1 MEEDFFEDSFRQ
13 RSDPDNHVVYTYRG
27 DRYTANVSANKRLND
42 FFDNVDRLPE
52 LSVDFS
58 RQRIADSPFYYAGTT
73 SGGYLEKL
81 YARGSG
87 NEDYSAFRFD
97 TAHTVYYPEKYFGF
111 LTVIPRAGYRA
122 TYYSKTFDSVT
133 STRVATSSATNT
145 VVSGGVTSRVVTVTT
160 STNSVTTRVAR
171 GSDVRSLPELGFE
184 TSFKAFK
191 LWEGGAVSPLRH
203 IVEPYA
209 DYTLVPEPS
218 LTPDHIYQFDDI
230 DKLGKQ
236 NNVQLGVRN
245 KFQTKREENAWNLID
260 VNLYT
265 YYRFRDESAD
275 NEKGLDDFFAR
286 ALFTPNKQ
294 VTVDTHL
301 RYDTDNSELHTFN
314 TRLIV
319 DRSPFW
325 ESSTEYRYT
334 VDDSSLL
341 SEDVTLYPNRQW
353 AVNVFGR
360 HEFENSHTEEIGG
373 YLQRNLDC
381 MSIRAG
387 ATVEPS
393 YTRSDGTRSDTE
405 WGVILELWLTAFPD
419 IGVGR
424 HRH

>member
-1 MEEDFFEDSFRQ
+1 MRLSLGQELRLVQKQILAPRMIQSMEILQLPIMALQERIEQEMSENPILELREEDPDLPSEDLPQ
-13 RSDPDNHVVYTYRG
+13 EPPDAPSDLER
-27 DRYTANVSANKRLND
+27 
-42 FFDNVDRLPE
+42 E
-52 LSVDFS
+52 L
-58 RQRIADSPFYYAGTT
+58 
-73 SGGYLEKL
+73 
-81 YARGSG
+81 
-87 NEDYSAFRFD
+87 
-97 TAHTVYYPEKYFGF
+97 
-111 LTVIPRAGYRA
+111 VI
-122 TYYSKTFDSVT
+122 
-133 STRVATSSATNT
+133 
-145 VVSGGVTSRVVTVTT
+145 
-160 STNSVTTRVAR
+160 
-171 GSDVRSLPELGFE
+171 
-184 TSFKAFK
+184 
-191 LWEGGAVSPLRH
+191 
-203 IVEPYA
+203 
-209 DYTLVPEPS
+209 
-218 LTPDHIYQFDDI
+218 
-230 DKLGKQ
+230 
-236 NNVQLGVRN
+236 
-245 KFQTKREENAWNLID
+245 
-260 VNLYT
+260 
-265 YYRFRDESAD
+265 DESAD